1 MKTKKKKFLKRT
13 LILIT
18 AGTFIAALSGC
29 ASSSTGS
36 GASSASDASSNVQ
49 DSQTS
54 DAGSGQSNPES
65 VTAPQPAP
73 NASSA
78 YSATNSITVNSS
90 ENVTVVPDI
99 AQVEYSVR
107 TEAGD
112 AASCQQKN
120 TESVGQ
126 VIELLKSLNIEET
139 SIQTSDYYMNPV
151 YNYSGNTP
159 RVTGYEA
166 ITTLTVSNL
175 PIDGLDEI
183 LAQSVSTGI
192 NTIRSITYQ
201 ASKYDES
208 YQQALTAAVESAR
221 RKAEALAGAA
231 GCNVGS
237 VMSIQE
243 TSGYTEARYSDYAL
257 TNRYAAKKESLSAG
271 AEDSAS
277 IMPGE
282 IQVEA
287 SIVVEYQIY

>member
-1 MKTKKKKFLKRT
+1 MKKNAKASFLFVAT
-13 LILIT
+13 GIVM
-18 AGTFIAALSGC
+18 ALLTGC
-29 ASSSTGS
+29 AVSSGSENVSKDQNQPATSNTDEQNQSESSADSQQIPSVSSSV
-36 GASSASDASSNVQ
+36 SNV
-49 DSQTS
+49 
-54 DAGSGQSNPES
+54 
-65 VTAPQPAP
+65 
-73 NASSA
+73 
-78 YSATNSITVNSS
+78 NSISVNSN
-90 ENVTVVPDI
+90 EKVTVVPDI

-112 AASCQQKN
+112 AAACQQKN
-120 TESVGQ
+120 TEAVSQ
-126 VIELLKSLNIEET
+126 VIELLKTLNVDEA

-166 ITTLTVSNL
+166 VTTLTVSDL

-183 LAQSVSTGI
+183 LSQSVSNGI

-208 YQQALTAAVESAR
+208 YQQALTTAVESAH
-221 RKAEALAGAA
+221 RKAEALADAA
-231 GCNVGS
+231 GCQVGS
-237 VMSIQE
+237 VINIRE
-243 TSGYTEARYSDYAL
+243 TSGYSQERYSDYAL
-257 TNRYAAKKESLSAG
+257 TGRYAAAKQEMSMAM
-271 AEDSAS
+271 EDSAG

>member
-1 MKTKKKKFLKRT
+1 MKKKAKASFLFVAT
-13 LILIT
+13 GIVM
-18 AGTFIAALSGC
+18 ALLTGC
-29 ASSSTGS
+29 AVSSGSENVSKDQNQPATSNTDEQNQSESSADSQQIPSVSSSV
-36 GASSASDASSNVQ
+36 SNV
-49 DSQTS
+49 
-54 DAGSGQSNPES
+54 
-65 VTAPQPAP
+65 
-73 NASSA
+73 
-78 YSATNSITVNSS
+78 NSISVNSS
-90 ENVTVVPDI
+90 EKVTVVPDI

-112 AASCQQKN
+112 AAACQQKN
-120 TESVGQ
+120 TEAVSQ
-126 VIELLKSLNIEET
+126 VIELLKTLNVDEA

-166 ITTLTVSNL
+166 VTTLTVSNL

-183 LAQSVSTGI
+183 LSQSVSNGI

-208 YQQALTAAVESAR
+208 YQQALTTAVESAH
-221 RKAEALAGAA
+221 RKAEALADAA
-231 GCNVGS
+231 GCQVGS
-237 VMSIQE
+237 VINIRE
-243 TSGYTEARYSDYAL
+243 TSGYSQERYSDYAL
-257 TNRYAAKKESLSAG
+257 TNRYAAAKQEMSMAM
-271 AEDSAS
+271 EDSAG